1 MNMNVWRVGQLAQR
15 KSARRG
21 GGFTLV
27 EIIVV
32 VIIIGLLAT
41 LVAPRLLS
49 RLTQS
54 RQTTALAKAATLS
67 TAVEGYLADGNP
79 RPSSGSLRF
88 LLEKPSGAGD
98 AWKQYVKNEDDLKDP
113 WGMEFQ
119 ILIPGKKNKADYDIV
134 SYGADKKEGGEGED
148 ADIVK

>member
-1 MNMNVWRVGQLAQR
+1 MSNPTRRTKRA
-15 KSARRG
+15 ARR
-21 GGFTLV
+21 GFTLV

-54 RQTTALAKAATLS
+54 RQTTAAAKAATIA
-67 TAVEGYLADGNP
+67 TQVEAYLADGNP

-88 LLEKPSGAGD
+88 LLERPSGASEST
-98 AWKQYVKNEDDLKDP
+98 WKAPYLRSADDLMDP
-113 WGMEFQ
+113 WDTEFQ
-119 ILIPGKKNKADYDIV
+119 IVIPGKKNKADFDIV
-134 SYGADKKEGGEGED
+134 SYGADKKEGGEGDD